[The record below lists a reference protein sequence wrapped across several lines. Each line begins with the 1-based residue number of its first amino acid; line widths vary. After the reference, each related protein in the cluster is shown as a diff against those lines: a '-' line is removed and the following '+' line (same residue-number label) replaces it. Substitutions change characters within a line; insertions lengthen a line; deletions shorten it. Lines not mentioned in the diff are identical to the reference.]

1 MYKRALR
8 LTLCCDDD
16 ALCQQALVFAASQS
30 QWLVLR
36 TQNHQTPLDHWADLI
51 ISIGHDEAEFSPPLA
66 GHQQLRHW
74 QAPVQASQLW
84 LERQLD
90 GVVGGLRLLS
100 RLDDE
105 KK

>member
-16 ALCQQALVFAASQS
+16 ALCQQALAYATAQS
-30 QWLVLR
+30 QWLQLR

-51 ISIGHDEAEFSPPLA
+51 ITIGRDEAVFSPPLA
-66 GHQQLRHW
+66 GHQQHRHW
-74 QAPVQASQLW
+74 QAPAQHALSW

-90 GVVGGLRLLS
+90 GVIGGLRLLS